1 MGNLPGIAVAASV
14 GLLLD
19 VNARCRPMKDRRLD
33 EVRSFFAEK
42 MVAASGSTDP
52 RLERAFRAIPRELFF
67 GVGPWKVMIG
77 KRYIETPSED
87 PIHLYHNGLIALD
100 ETKLINNGEPFLHA
114 NWLGAV
120 DIMAGDVVTHIGAG
134 TGYYTA
140 IMSML
145 VLPNGKVTAFEI
157 DKKLAQKASDSLKA
171 FQNVSVVNADAT
183 ENNIP
188 SSDVIYV
195 NAGVV
200 RPPLKWL
207 EALKPNG
214 RLIFPWAPASDVG
227 IAVIVTKRSDALQMK
242 PLMHSW
248 FIPCTGASSLDISEF
263 TPNPKSAWQV
273 RSIHLKTLRKPD
285 ESAVAIY
292 EDIWMSSK
300 SPWD

>member
-1 MGNLPGIAVAASV
+1 MSNLLGTAVKASV
-14 GLLLD
+14 DSLLD
-19 VNARCRPMKDRRLD
+19 VNARCCPMKDRRLD
-33 EVRSFFAEK
+33 EVRSFFAQK
-42 MVAASGSTDP
+42 MVAASGSSDP

-67 GVGPWKVMIG
+67 GIGPWKVMIG
-77 KRYIETPSED
+77 KRYIETPSDD
-87 PIHLYHNGLIALD
+87 PIHLYHNGLFALD

-114 NWLGAV
+114 SWLGAV
-120 DIMAGDVVTHIGAG
+120 DVMAGDVVTHIGAG

-145 VLPNGKVTAFEI
+145 VLPHGKVTAFEI
-157 DKKLAQKASDSLKA
+157 DKKLAQKAKDNLKA
-171 FQNVSVVNADAT
+171 FQNVSLVNADAT
-183 ENNIP
+183 ESSIP

-227 IAVIVTKRSDALQMK
+227 VAVIVTKRSDALEMK
-242 PLMHSW
+242 PLMYSR
-248 FIPCTGASSLDISEF
+248 FIPCTGASHHDISEF
-263 TPNPKSAWQV
+263 TPNPTSAWQV
-273 RSIHLKTLRKPD
+273 RSIHLKTLRQPD

-292 EDIWMSSK
+292 EDIWMSNK
-300 SPWD
+300 SP